1 MIAIIIL
8 GIVNIVLIITI
19 LLQIVFIRLKIGKD
33 IDDDTVHV
41 DIRRKGL
48 NVYALTLSPT
58 ISNLCNRSGTADY
71 IIINNLINT
80 SFEEIYLPYYDSSIS
95 KVEQVKVKLTR
106 KGILCV
112 EMNDNA
118 HQLAQDIL
126 NDDVTYLIL
135 NNYVLKIL
143 YDQKLNDEINAI
155 IENRY
160 PGNNRVLTFVLY
172 SVADHLILDPSM
184 DERKTSGIARFS
196 MTPVIG
202 RIENIGT
209 RNTINIEQLLPP
221 STSFHVLAY
230 SVK

>member
-33 IDDDTVHV
+33 IDDNTTRV

-172 SVADHLILDPSM
+172 SVADHLIPDPSIE
-184 DERKTSGIARFS
+184 ERKTSGTMRFS